1 MKTNLIWIDEELDSE
16 ENRKYAEA
24 LRSFN
29 PLFFNIRLL
38 KNLDDAIQ
46 RMKYIEF
53 QETKII
59 VSGKLYPEF
68 VKKFNE
74 NIIDMCFA
82 PKIIIFTRNK
92 QKFLENNKD
101 YLNNTFYNFGGVVDT
116 FQEVIKFLKN
126 ESESKKLNYTDD
138 IQLTFEY
145 IDKKEKLLL
154 PLFYKVLI
162 DNISKNNMDKF
173 TSSLYDEY
181 SKDNYNI
188 QNLLEPIKNISD
200 IPIEILSK
208 YYARLYT
215 AESKFYDDINK
226 DLGLNKSEKYLPY
239 IKTLYEGVKLKS
251 LPLANNNVLYR
262 GAKISN
268 EEIRKIKEY
277 KNKKVKD
284 LPSSI
289 VFSKSFLSFTKD
301 KNMANYFLNLGN
313 KKKDLSRV
321 LFILEKDDNIG
332 YNLSTH
338 ADIEKISFI
347 PYEREVLFFP
357 FSSFE
362 IKDIKEV
369 YNGNENIYEIKLLY
383 LGKYLKDIEND
394 KNIIINENKIPD
406 NEFKKQLYES
416 GLIKK
421 EKIQNINTKILYNIY
436 KQYEND
442 INNNKNI
449 IISEINIKPEDIN
462 KDIHII
468 NSFENMKRENK
479 IKNKEDDWKYENEKE
494 IKESIEIK
502 VDEKII
508 PFSYYY
514 KFEKEGK
521 YTIKYKF
528 KNNLTKINHLFY
540 ECKSLINIDLSNFNT
555 ENVINMSSMFSNCI
569 SLTNLNL
576 SNINTE
582 NVTNMSELFYVCE
595 SLISIDLSSFNT
607 RNVNNMSMM
616 FYGCES
622 LVNLNLSNFN
632 TQNVTN
638 MNGMFW
644 TCNSLT
650 NINLLN
656 FNTQNVKNMSWMF
669 GGCNSLNKNK
679 LITNDDKILK
689 EFDKK

>member
-1 MKTNLIWIDEELDSE
+1 MKCNVIWINEDLDNEDNKKYTNELNSL
-16 ENRKYAEA
+16 NSVN
-24 LRSFN
+24 LR
-29 PLFFNIRLL
+29 LFKNID
-38 KNLDDAIQ
+38 KAVEH
-46 RMKYIEF
+46 MKFIEF
-53 QETKII
+53 QETKLII
-59 VSGKLYPEF
+59 SGKLYHEF
-68 VKKFNE
+68 LKKFKE
-74 NIIDMCFA
+74 NIIDMCVA
-82 PKIIIFTRNK
+82 PKIIIFTKAKEN
-92 QKFLENNKD
+92 FLKNNKD
-101 YLNNTFYNFGGVVDT
+101 LRNNTFYNFGGVVDT
-116 FQEVIKFLKN
+116 FQEVINFIKDETKLKKIN
-126 ESESKKLNYTDD
+126 KEND

-188 QNLLEPIKNISD
+188 QNLLGPIKNISD

-251 LPLANNNVLYR
+251 LPLANNNILYR
-262 GAKISN
+262 GSKISN
-268 EEIRKIKEY
+268 DEIIKIKEY
-277 KNKKVKD
+277 INKKIKG

-301 KNMANYFLNLGN
+301 KNIADYFLSFKNNNKNLS
-313 KKKDLSRV
+313 KV

-338 ADIEKISFI
+338 GDIEKISFI
-347 PYEREVLFFP
+347 PNEREVLFFP

>member
-1 MKTNLIWIDEELDSE
+1 MI
-16 ENRKYAEA
+16 
-24 LRSFN
+24 
-29 PLFFNIRLL
+29 P
-38 KNLDDAIQ
+38 
-46 RMKYIEF
+46 
-53 QETKII
+53 
-59 VSGKLYPEF
+59 
-68 VKKFNE
+68 
-74 NIIDMCFA
+74 
-82 PKIIIFTRNK
+82 
-92 QKFLENNKD
+92 
-101 YLNNTFYNFGGVVDT
+101 
-116 FQEVIKFLKN
+116 
-126 ESESKKLNYTDD
+126 
-138 IQLTFEY
+138 
-145 IDKKEKLLL
+145 
-154 PLFYKVLI
+154 
-162 DNISKNNMDKF
+162 
-173 TSSLYDEY
+173 Y
-181 SKDNYNI
+181 S
-188 QNLLEPIKNISD
+188 
-200 IPIEILSK
+200 
-208 YYARLYT
+208 
-215 AESKFYDDINK
+215 
-226 DLGLNKSEKYLPY
+226 
-239 IKTLYEGVKLKS
+239 
-251 LPLANNNVLYR
+251 
-262 GAKISN
+262 
-268 EEIRKIKEY
+268 
-277 KNKKVKD
+277 
-284 LPSSI
+284 
-289 VFSKSFLSFTKD
+289 
-301 KNMANYFLNLGN
+301 
-313 KKKDLSRV
+313 
-321 LFILEKDDNIG
+321 NIG

-462 KDIHII
+462 KDLHII

-521 YTIKYKF
+521 YAIKYKF

-582 NVTNMSELFYVCE
+582 NVINMSELFYVCE

-632 TQNVTN
+632 TKNVTN